1 MPTTASSW
9 PTFGSA
15 TPSAR
20 RSAARRWWIRILAI
34 VADALVATGILVP
47 IDVEI
52 AALTTFV
59 GYLLR
64 TAWVVGLAVH
74 LLVRNRQMRDTV
86 PSDEVATDE
95 SARVGS
101 SEWDMT

>member
-1 MPTTASSW
+1 
-9 PTFGSA
+9 
-15 TPSAR
+15 
-20 RSAARRWWIRILAI
+20 
-34 VADALVATGILVP
+34 
-47 IDVEI
+47 
-52 AALTTFV
+52 V

-74 LLVRNRQMRDTV
+74 LLVRNRQMRHTV

-101 SEWDMT
+101 SEWDMA